1 MSTQPRVQKNYKI
14 DPDLYRRAK
23 SAAAAAGITVNQFT
37 ADAIREHIERYGNL
51 TRIRGT

>member
-23 SAAAAAGITVNQFT
+23 SAAAAAGITINQFT
-37 ADAIREHIERYGNL
+37 SDAIREQIERYENI
-51 TRIRGT
+51 TRIRAT